1 MNKPETYKRLPAL
14 YVPTLYFA
22 EGLPYIIVNVVSVIM
37 YKDFGVSNQV
47 IGLTSIFMWPWV
59 IKMLWAPFIDIHA
72 TKRAWVLYT
81 QLGIGVLL
89 LALGACLHLSA
100 FMLISVGIFMVIAF
114 ASASHDI
121 AIDGYYMLA
130 LDENKQALYIGV
142 RSTFY
147 RIAVIFGSGAL
158 VVLAGRWQTALQNTI
173 LGWQLALSLAGVIF
187 LLAFV
192 FHRFYLPYPAA
203 DNSVHEQ
210 AQRESFLK
218 VFKTYFQQKKIIPVI
233 IFILVYRFGE
243 AMLEKMGLVFLKDSV
258 AAGGLGLSN
267 ETVGL
272 VKGTVGVI
280 CLLAGGLVGGW
291 FISKYGLKKCILPMA
306 IMLNLPDLVYVYMS
320 MHTPSLATIYGMI
333 AVEQFGYGVGFTAF
347 MVFLMYYARGKYKTS
362 HYAISTGIMALGMM
376 IPGMLSGFLQAA
388 LGYTQFFITVLFFTI
403 PGMVMVFF
411 LPLDPPSAGE

>member
-1 MNKPETYKRLPAL
+1 MNKPHTQKRLPAL

-47 IGLTSIFMWPWV
+47 IGLTSVFMWPWV

-72 TKRAWVLYT
+72 SKRAWVLYT
-81 QLGIGVLL
+81 QLAIGVLL
-89 LALGACLHLSA
+89 LGLGAALHLSA
-100 FMLISVGIFMVIAF
+100 FMSVSVIIFMVIAF
-114 ASASHDI
+114 VSASHDI

-130 LDENKQALYIGV
+130 LDESKQALYIGV

-158 VVLAGRWQTALQNTI
+158 VVLAGRWQTALQNTVTS
-173 LGWQLALSLAGVIF
+173 WQMVFSLAGAIF
-187 LLAFV
+187 VAAFL

-203 DNSVHEQ
+203 DGVARDR
-210 AQRESFLK
+210 AQRESFLT
-218 VFKTYFQQKKIIPVI
+218 VFKTYFQQKRIVPVI

-243 AMLEKMGLVFLKDSV
+243 AMLEKMGLVFLKDAV

-291 FISKYGLKKCILPMA
+291 FISRFGLKKCIFPMA
-306 IMLNLPDLVYVYMS
+306 LMLNLPDVVYIYMS
-320 MHTPSLATIYGMI
+320 LYHPPLAVIYGLI
-333 AVEQFGYGVGFTAF
+333 ALEQFGYGVGFTAF
-347 MVFLMYYARGKYKTS
+347 MVFLMYYARGRYKTS

-388 LGYTQFFITVLFFTI
+388 LGYTHFFITVLFFTI
-403 PGMVMVFF
+403 PGMIMVFL
-411 LPLDPPSAGE
+411 LPLDLQRKE